1 VSSPTL
7 EEFVKNYINNKSKAD
22 KKTGYADWI
31 NLNGI
36 NSEGIYRDSLKDING
51 DYIRAKSE
59 YGTLAERLG
68 QLGLS
73 SGGYSDYLNGKA
85 YSEMQK
91 RKAGAKSAY
100 SENERKNRKGY
111 GEYIE
116 KLEKEARDTY
126 ENTVA
131 SITKAGIMNYDDA
144 YAYAIGAGLT
154 EENAVLAAK
163 SAGDAVRKQVWNNAI
178 KTVIEKSYNEKQA
191 REYALLLG
199 LSEEE
204 ANELGEYASKINS
217 RGYYSSDY
225 LDYIKDKVN
234 PKNSSK

>member
-1 VSSPTL
+1 MSSATL
-7 EEFVKNYINNKSKAD
+7 EEFVKNYINNKSKAGE
-22 KKTGYADWI
+22 KTSYADWLS
-31 NLNGI
+31 LNGI

-73 SGGYSDYLNGKA
+73 SAGYSDYLSGKA

-91 RKAGAKSAY
+91 RKAGAKAAY

-111 GEYIE
+111 GEYLE
-116 KLEKEARDTY
+116 KQVKEAREIY

-131 SITKAGIMNYDDA
+131 SITKAGIMNYEDA

-154 EENAVLAAK
+154 EENAALAAK
-163 SAGDAVRKQVWNNAI
+163 SAGDAVRKQIWNTAV

-204 ANELGEYASKINS
+204 ANELGKYADRINS
-217 RGYYSSDY
+217 HGYYSSDY

-234 PKNSSK
+234 PQNSSK